1 MLKSL
6 NTSKWYDPL
15 WAALI
20 FFTRLPFWRL
30 HQPPRE
36 SFAAVVEYWPLTG
49 WLTGGITALAV
60 YFGSSIF
67 GMPVALILAF
77 ALRLFLTGALHEDG
91 LADFFDGF
99 GGGGN
104 DRARILTIMK
114 DSHIGTYGVLGLV
127 VYELLLFA
135 TLTRLTPF
143 DAMLTIFAGDAFSKM
158 VAGQLIQMM
167 PYARTE
173 EEAKNRTVYRR
184 IGFKSAIGL
193 SFQGLL
199 PLVPFFFFLHARA
212 PWELMLGLPCVV
224 MYFLYLLIWRR
235 LRGYTGDCCGALCL
249 LVELSFYLTASVF
262 LTPLLP

>member
-1 MLKSL
+1 
-6 NTSKWYDPL
+6 
-15 WAALI
+15 
-20 FFTRLPFWRL
+20 
-30 HQPPRE
+30 
-36 SFAAVVEYWPLTG
+36 
-49 WLTGGITALAV
+49 
-60 YFGSSIF
+60 
-67 GMPVALILAF
+67 
-77 ALRLFLTGALHEDG
+77 
-91 LADFFDGF
+91 
-99 GGGGN
+99 
-104 DRARILTIMK
+104 MK

-193 SFQGLL
+193 TFQGLL